1 MAGFDFN
8 IDNELKNIRKKPGT
22 GASKP
27 AEAKPTEPE
36 KLPEDSKQAPQ
47 AVATAEPVA
56 PEPREIT
63 QPEPEGFGI
72 NQSHQESN
80 NGASS
85 KPRRVSD
92 PVNWKAFKPLRGV
105 FDFVGGD
112 RPVILREPVKRAQ
125 ASGMPDGLIVAM
137 QSQLKDKYQG
147 ATLEFPWGSYEIDE
161 YNRVFTTRASLL
173 RYLLFDGL
181 RDGEGIHVQYAKQW
195 LVLHQPLSFDANFST
210 EILKPGSDELD
221 IYALL
226 MVAHLSTEPAK
237 PGVKTES
244 DFQAS
249 DQLVLVN
256 DNVTRLMEMVNNQ
269 SASLDAFADRNHT
282 LQTVTLL
289 DRMGLLKGG
298 LPKDTGEFLRVLE
311 QNRGAIETMSATVDE
326 HIIAEKE
333 RQRVILREKRMKATY
348 KSR

>member
-1 MAGFDFN
+1 MTGFDFDVN
-8 IDNELKNIRKKPGT
+8 NELRSIRKKPGT

-27 AEAKPTEPE
+27 ADVKAPAEQPEPE
-36 KLPEDSKQAPQ
+36 ESKPAPQ
-47 AVATAEPVA
+47 AVAIDETPLPAA
-56 PEPREIT
+56 REIK

-80 NGASS
+80 NGASA

-92 PVNWKAFKPLRGV
+92 PVDWKGFKPLKGV

-137 QSQLKDKYQG
+137 QSQLKAKFQG
-147 ATLEFPWGSYEIDE
+147 ATLEFPWGTYEIDD
-161 YNRVFTTRASLL
+161 YNKVFTTRASLL

-181 RDGEGIHVQYAKQW
+181 RDGNGIQVQFAKQW
-195 LVLHQPLSFDANFST
+195 LVLHQPLSFDADFST
-210 EILKPGSDELD
+210 EVLKSGSDELD

-226 MVAHLSTEPAK
+226 MVAYLSEQPVQS
-237 PGVKTES
+237 GVKTER

-249 DQLVLVN
+249 DQLNLVN
-256 DNVTRLMEMVNNQ
+256 ANLSRLMEMVDNQ
-269 SASLDAFADRNHT
+269 STTMSSFVDRNQT

-298 LPKDTGEFLRVLE
+298 LPKDMGAFLRLLE
-311 QNRGAIETMSATVDE
+311 QNRDAIESMSQTVDE
-326 HIIAEKE
+326 HNAAEKE
-333 RQRVILREKRMKATY
+333 RQRVLDREARMKAAY
-348 KSR
+348 PRR